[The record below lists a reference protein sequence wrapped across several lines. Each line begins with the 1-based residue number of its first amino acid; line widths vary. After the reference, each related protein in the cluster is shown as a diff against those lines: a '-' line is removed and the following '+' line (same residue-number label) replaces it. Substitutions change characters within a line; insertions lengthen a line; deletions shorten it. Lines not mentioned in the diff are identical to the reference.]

1 MKKETKN
8 VETSIKK
15 AQNFEITLADARRRS
30 EKRAWWVAGVAIFT
44 TLCTLG
50 GLFYMLPLK
59 EKVPYLVMADSYSGQ
74 ASVARLTG
82 DWKNTPLTASEA
94 INKSNV
100 AHFVVSRESFD
111 SALLGLR
118 DWNTVFSMSTPAVSN
133 EYRALLD
140 RMNPSSPVAL
150 YGNQRSLRVKVLSI
164 VLNGGDPSQNITPT
178 GATVRFQRFL
188 YDKQSGGTTYLDNRI
203 ATLAFDYKSNL
214 KMEERY
220 RIENPLGF
228 QVSSY
233 RVDTDVSTAPAPG
246 DVIPTATSSG
256 LPATGESAT
265 ETGQSAISP
274 AQSQPS
280 SEPAAPIPA
289 PAAQPASV
297 SANGGK

>member
-30 EKRAWWVAGVAIFT
+30 EKRAWWVAGVATFT

-246 DVIPTATSSG
+246 DVIPTATSGG

-265 ETGQSAISP
+265 ETGQPAISP